1 MNSRN
6 RIRSVELL
14 YYCYWC
20 TYIACTLPVNALLL
34 HYRNLLSCLLCFS
47 IFLVYIS
54 CFALFS
60 FGLISAPLFFKR
72 RLFEFIIFSYAKEP
86 LCLQLH
92 PIAYHSISLLCKK
105 PIRLFHG
112 TIFNC
117 ILYVQSFFFIT
128 SHWIFKWWECF

>member
-1 MNSRN
+1 MNSCN
-6 RIRSVELL
+6 TIRSVELL

-60 FGLISAPLFFKR
+60 FYLISVPLFSKDGYPNLSYFPMRKSAWACSCTNCIQ
-72 RLFEFIIFSYAKEP
+72 FHIIIMQKNHS
-86 LCLQLH
+86 
-92 PIAYHSISLLCKK
+92 SISWDN
-105 PIRLFHG
+105 FH
-112 TIFNC
+112 C
-117 ILYVQSFFFIT
+117 ILYVQSFFVIT
-128 SHWIFKWWECF
+128 SHWIFKWWEVF